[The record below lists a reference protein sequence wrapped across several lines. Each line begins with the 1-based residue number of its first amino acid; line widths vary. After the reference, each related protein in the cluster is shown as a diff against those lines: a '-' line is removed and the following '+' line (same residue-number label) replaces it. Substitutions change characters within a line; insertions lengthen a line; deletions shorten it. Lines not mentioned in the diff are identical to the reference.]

1 MRRGLAM
8 ARSVDPRTY
17 SGAVTSVYG
26 AAIQNGV
33 LRPDDSAIREIED
46 AVHGVEQFGD
56 EFALAIARLTLGLAL
71 LNRRAD
77 PERDRGQ
84 KLLADVSDMFL
95 SEGHNHGE
103 LPIVNVYLA
112 RERARRSVVGAWS
125 VNPQHAVISDGV
137 RSHYMASSDALRALN
152 QERLQAL
159 LKPVSQVRI
168 LPGAQ
173 VRHGI

>member
-17 SGAVTSVYG
+17 SGAVTYVYG

-84 KLLADVSDMFL
+84 KLLADVSDMF
-95 SEGHNHGE
+95 
-103 LPIVNVYLA
+103 
-112 RERARRSVVGAWS
+112 ERGTQPWRIADRRRVLGA
-125 VNPQHAVISDGV
+125 
-137 RSHYMASSDALRALN
+137 
-152 QERLQAL
+152 
-159 LKPVSQVRI
+159 
-168 LPGAQ
+168 
-173 VRHGI
+173 